1 MWIII
6 QTGFSIPSGSDGLP
20 QSCELWDAATR
31 KKIEAD
37 AKATQTLQCG
47 LTKEELNRVGPFSSA
62 KDLWTKLI
70 ELHEGTSDTKE
81 KGIALLAGTDPKKT
95 KKVPE
100 DSESS
105 ESETND
111 EVATELVNLVRK
123 MFRNKRGIRRSEIK
137 KVVNKS
143 KPTSNGKKK

>member
-6 QTGFSIPSGSDGLP
+6 QTGFSIPSESDGTP
-20 QSCELWDAATR
+20 QSCEFWDSSTR

-81 KGIALLAGTDPKKT
+81 KGIALFAGTEPKKM
-95 KKVPE
+95 KKLLE

-105 ESETND
+105 ESEADD
-111 EVATELVNLVRK
+111 EVTTELVNLVQK
-123 MFRNKRGIRRSEIK
+123 MFQNKRGIR
-137 KVVNKS
+137 
-143 KPTSNGKKK
+143 

>member
-1 MWIII
+1 MAHQEGFSTARPPLFSGDDFPYWKTRMECHLKTQAEMWIFI
-6 QTGFSIPSGSDGLP
+6 QTGFTIPTGSDNQP

-70 ELHEGTSDTKE
+70 ELHEGTSDTK
-81 KGIALLAGTDPKKT
+81 
-95 KKVPE
+95 
-100 DSESS
+100 
-105 ESETND
+105 
-111 EVATELVNLVRK
+111 
-123 MFRNKRGIRRSEIK
+123 
-137 KVVNKS
+137 
-143 KPTSNGKKK
+143 